1 MAIPMHNL
9 FNNTTENLITITTS
23 PMTKRPYQFSTPV
36 FVGIDPQQKFISVN
50 VTLEDGTILAWFNH
64 VLKRKQS
71 SQFATAQSWQE
82 YIFRE
87 CHNLL
92 QTVVYNQIKPY
103 QNVTISRVG
112 IEQQKGRVNTII
124 EQTLL
129 CVCLILKIP
138 ATVLHP
144 VTWKKKTGIQCMG
157 SNHANKKECV
167 EKTRHILVGY
177 FGEAK
182 VVEMENTD
190 DKRIHDY
197 CDAYRIGEAL
207 RINLTYN
214 SKQSSKEKAEWAET
228 SPPSSIPERKLE
240 TNTPIPKSTG
250 ITLQGL

>member
-1 MAIPMHNL
+1 MATHIHNPS
-9 FNNTTENLITITTS
+9 NTTTENLITITTNQ
-23 PMTKRPYQFSTPV
+23 MTKRPFPSSTPV

-50 VTLEDGTILAWFNH
+50 VSMADGTVLAWFNH
-64 VLKRKQS
+64 ILKRKQS

-87 CHNLL
+87 CHSLL
-92 QTVVYNQIKPY
+92 QTVVYNHIKSPHY
-103 QNVTISRVG
+103 HISRVG

-144 VTWKKKTGIQCMG
+144 VTWKKRTGIQCMG
-157 SNHANKKECV
+157 SNQANKKECV
-167 EKTRHILVGY
+167 EKTRHILVSY

-182 VVEMENTD
+182 VVEMETTD

-207 RINLTYN
+207 RIMHN
-214 SKQSSKEKAEWAET
+214 SKQSSKAAEWAET
-228 SPPSSIPERKLE
+228 SPSLNTPERTLE
-240 TNTPIPKSTG
+240 TNTHTQKSSGT
-250 ITLQGL
+250 ISQDL